1 MTDVNEIRRM
11 HTQSRNTT
19 SHMADTRNKSNN
31 NNNSKERHNR
41 NSNASSNTLGNNNEA
56 RQTHTQNRQSDTH
69 NRNQNM
75 SKNDNGKK
83 VCKYCNYS
91 HQFGTKFCP
100 AYGKK
105 CNECSKSNHFSSVCK
120 LKNISTLSACN
131 DLIMILMIMVN
142 F

>member
-1 MTDVNEIRRM
+1 
-11 HTQSRNTT
+11 
-19 SHMADTRNKSNN
+19 
-31 NNNSKERHNR
+31 
-41 NSNASSNTLGNNNEA
+41 
-56 RQTHTQNRQSDTH
+56 
-69 NRNQNM
+69 M

-131 DLIMILMIMVN
+131 DFDYDFDDNGEFLIDTFSKETRETDDAYSYPWIEQTGIENTSVPFKIDTGAGIDVLPLNVLKRIAPQTEL
-142 F
+142 